1 MSLFCFSWWCS
12 PAPQPG
18 SPSHRPLLKIRWTNG
33 GCTAC
38 AKRAS
43 GSAPCASCAA
53 KHAAGGGSPS
63 NAIGSRADGTSSFR
77 LNGGRYRL
85 HGSLGRG
92 AHCVVWRCQLSSAV
106 APTEERPQSL
116 ALKVHIGG
124 TDGGRQ
130 ARREADALASLEH
143 SDGLFPRLIGM
154 VGFNRRLT
162 RNRARA
168 RARARARTRTR
179 TLTLTR

>member
-1 MSLFCFSWWCS
+1 
-12 PAPQPG
+12 
-18 SPSHRPLLKIRWTNG
+18 
-33 GCTAC
+33 
-38 AKRAS
+38 
-43 GSAPCASCAA
+43 
-53 KHAAGGGSPS
+53 
-63 NAIGSRADGTSSFR
+63 
-77 LNGGRYRL
+77 
-85 HGSLGRG
+85 
-92 AHCVVWRCQLSSAV
+92 VWRCQLSSAV

-168 RARARARTRTR
+168 RARARTRTR